1 MTRLVIVGGGRM
13 GEALLSGLLA
23 GGWAD
28 AGEIVVVEV
37 SPTRR
42 EELAA
47 AHPGVRVTDTPE
59 PADGAVVAVKP
70 PDAAEA
76 CAVLAALGVPRVLSL
91 AAGVTLATLD
101 AAAGSGTVVIRSMP
115 NTPAL
120 VGQGAAAIS
129 GGAGASPDDLDW
141 AEAILAAVG
150 IVVRVPEMQLDA
162 VTGLSGSGP
171 AYAFLV
177 AESLV
182 DAGVMAGLPRA
193 TAEALTVQTLLGA
206 AVMLRDSGSHPAELR
221 NAVTSPGG
229 TTAAGL
235 RVLEQAGVRAA
246 LLDAVLAATERS
258 VELGRSAG

>member
-13 GEALLSGLLA
+13 GEALLAGLLA
-23 GGWAD
+23 TGWA
-28 AGEIVVVEV
+28 APEEIAVAEV
-37 SPTRR
+37 SPARR
-42 EELAA
+42 EELAD
-47 AHPGVRVTDTPE
+47 AHPGVRVTEAPE
-59 PADGAVVAVKP
+59 GADGAVVAVKP
-70 PDAAEA
+70 PDAAAA
-76 CAVLAALGVPRVLSL
+76 CAALASLGVPRVLSL

-101 AAAGSGTVVIRSMP
+101 AAAGAGTVVIRSMP

-120 VGQGAAAIS
+120 VGEGAAAIA
-129 GGAGASPDDLDW
+129 GGAGSTTADLEW
-141 AEAILAAVG
+141 AESLLGAVG
-150 IVVRVPEMQLDA
+150 VVVRVPEGQLDA

-177 AESLV
+177 AEALI
-182 DAGVMAGLPRA
+182 DAGVTAGLPRP
-193 TAEALTVQTLLGA
+193 TAEALVVQTLLGA

-246 LLDAVLAATERS
+246 LLDAVIAATDRS
-258 VELGRSAG
+258 VELGRPPG